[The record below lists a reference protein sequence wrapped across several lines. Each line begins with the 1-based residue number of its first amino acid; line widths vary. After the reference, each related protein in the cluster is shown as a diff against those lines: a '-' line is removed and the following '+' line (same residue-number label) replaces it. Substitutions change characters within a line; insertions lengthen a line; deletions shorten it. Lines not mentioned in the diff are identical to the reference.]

1 MTTAKVTLNPMDYEM
16 TAVIGGHT
24 LILDE
29 PVSSGGQNKGP
40 SPTQC
45 LSVSLAACT
54 VATLKMYMN
63 RKQLKPESLK
73 VEVTKESDESGNVL
87 FKTKI
92 FLKGNFDAAQ
102 RERILMI
109 ADKCPVHK
117 ILEKGNII
125 ETTYSD

>member
-1 MTTAKVTLNPMDYEM
+1 MDYEM